1 MRTRI
6 DFAVLCAV
14 LVFAASLSASAYAIG
29 PVVPKNPLEDPAALK
44 AAFAARIGR
53 PVNVLRFNLGEH
65 YSDALVQ
72 DATASDEFD
81 RYEAIPG
88 QTMDEGKPEKAGS
101 IDCKKKIPFAALDLA
116 VGVRVL
122 TEARAIAAAN
132 GYKKPENVE
141 LGSDIFCNQFAW
153 RGILTSETNSDAM
166 LELTYNVDGSSPKAR
181 EMHEDGWAKVDMKKL
196 LAGAAAPPPPPSV
209 PQTADRQ
216 PVRGDGQKRN
226 FLNGIDADLA
236 RVQAQVGAPLAF
248 KHIAIDE
255 TQLSVIVFPPANKK
269 RVFTYIVDG
278 DDGAIKLWH
287 EDDTIP
293 FDCNKPFAA
302 GDLPLDRLTDMIAS
316 APSLITPL
324 AQGWVKNVHIYRSG
338 LCGSP
343 HVYIQVED
351 ERGYGN
357 VEYDARGKLV
367 SAEVQ

>member
-6 DFAVLCAV
+6 ERFALRALLVVLACAC
-14 LVFAASLSASAYAIG
+14 ASAHAVG
-29 PVVPKNPLEDPAALK
+29 PLIAKNPLDDPAALK
-44 AAFAARIGR
+44 AAFATRIGR

-81 RYEAIPG
+81 RFEAIPG
-88 QTMDEGKPEKAGS
+88 HTMDEGQPQKAGS
-101 IDCKKKIPFAALDLA
+101 IDCKKKIPFASLDLA

-122 TEARAIAAAN
+122 AEVRQIAAAN

-141 LGSDIFCNQFAW
+141 LGSDIFCKEFAW
-153 RGILTSETNSDAM
+153 RGLLMSESNSDAM
-166 LELTYNVDGSSPKAR
+166 LELTYSLDGTSPKAR

-196 LAGAAAPPPPPSV
+196 LAGAAPPPAAAPKASDAP
-209 PQTADRQ
+209 

-236 RVQAQVGAPLAF
+236 RVQTQVGAPLAI

-255 TQLSVIVFPPANKK
+255 TQLSVEIIQPANKK
-269 RVFTYIVDG
+269 RVSTYIVDG

-293 FDCNKPFAA
+293 FDCNKPFATSE
-302 GDLPLDRLTDMIAS
+302 LPLDRLPDMIAG
-316 APSLITPL
+316 APSMIPPL

-343 HVYIQVED
+343 HIYIQVED